1 MHDLDKANK
10 DFEKQ
15 NTIMKRQIMEKDG
28 LITELRQELGE
39 ISTKFKSLSSKLN
52 IKEDEFRNL
61 QQDYNLELG
70 ELTDEKQK
78 LEEKMSQLID
88 IVKQQSK
95 ELTDNNTEFQIV
107 DKERKQFK
115 KTNHKYKLELEE
127 LSSTL
132 AEMKNE
138 INILSDTRVMLVEKE
153 RINVDL
159 ESRLENEVF
168 RSQNYQKVNNEL
180 SEKLTHYKIKYS
192 GENSLENLTS
202 LIQVQKDEIENLK

>member
-61 QQDYNLELG
+61 QQDYSLELG